1 MPVFIFLIFLGGV
14 LLWLL
19 LSFIFVPL
27 GKVAKR
33 VWSDAKYAMNDY
45 KNETENE
52 TTNER
57 KD

>member
-33 VWSDAKYAMNDY
+33 VWNDAKYAMNDY

-52 TTNER
+52 RE
-57 KD
+57 D